1 MKHLPL
7 WRHELRRAGWTAC
20 AAPAAALAATLAL
33 TATAAAF
40 GTARP
45 QLERILLTGLEAL
58 IPLSAGMAAVA
69 VVSRDPSRELQLTLP
84 TPYTT
89 TLGRRLAVLGGL
101 SAALSIAFSAALA
114 IGGWWNGPGLPYAPL
129 VWAAPLLWLTG
140 LALLVAALGRSVVL
154 ATTTVAA
161 VWLGE
166 QLFAASFA
174 TTPGLRPFFL
184 FMTTRIG
191 VPTDWDANRAALA
204 TSGALLAALALILLR
219 RPERLLTEEET

>member
-20 AAPAAALAATLAL
+20 AAPAAALAVTLAL

-45 QLERILLTGLEAL
+45 QLERFLLTGLEAL
-58 IPLSAGMAAVA
+58 IPLAAGMAAVA

-101 SAALSIAFSAALA
+101 TATLAIAFSAALA
-114 IGGWWNGPGLPYAPL
+114 AGGWWTGPGLPYAPL

-161 VWLGE
+161 IWLGE
-166 QLFAASFA
+166 QLFAATFA

-204 TSGALLAALALILLR
+204 ASGALLTALALMLLR